1 MSVLILAFFGGLLT
15 ILSPCILPVLPFVF
29 ARLGQPFRSSV
40 LPMLM
45 GMAVSFAAVGSL
57 AAISGSW
64 VVQANQT
71 GRLLALVLL
80 AVFGLALLFP
90 ALADRLSQPLVRLGN
105 RLSLRADRARHS
117 GHAVGGS
124 LLLGIAIGLLWA
136 PCAGPILGLILTG
149 AAIGGASGHSVPLL
163 LAYGLGAATSLALA
177 LGAGGRLSQGLKRSL
192 GASATLRRG
201 LGAVVLLGVTAIALG
216 LDRSAVATAA
226 RSGASGL
233 EETLVS
239 KLHPTA
245 AATPGVQSA
254 AASASLKIASSNQT
268 TPGSPLPLPVLGAMP
283 PLPPGATWLN
293 SSPLSREQL
302 KGKVVL
308 IDFWTYS
315 CINCLRTLPHLSAWA
330 EKYRN
335 QGLVVIG
342 VHSPEFA
349 FERDLGNVREATRK
363 LQVTYPVVLDNDLA
377 IWKTFQNR
385 YWPAHY
391 FIDARGQI
399 RHVQFGEGAYARSER
414 VIQQLLKEAGQKGGA
429 TALVDPKAS
438 GSQAAAPSGPLPSP
452 ETYLG
457 FERADRFASG
467 ALLPPAA
474 RNYDLPAELALNHWG
489 LAGRWWVDSE
499 KATSSSPGGRIAYR
513 FRARDLHLVLG
524 PGAGNRPV
532 RFRVRIDGAP
542 PGDSHGSDTD
552 AMGNGVV
559 QQHRLHQLVRLRT
572 GSDRHHTFTIEFLD
586 AGVQAYSFSFG

>member
-1 MSVLILAFFGGLLT
+1 MRVLILAFVGGLLT

-40 LPMLM
+40 LPMLV

-57 AAISGSW
+57 AAISGNW

-124 LLLGIAIGLLWA
+124 LLLGVAIGLLWA
-136 PCAGPILGLILTG
+136 PCAGPILGLIFTG
-149 AAIGGASGHSVPLL
+149 AAIGGASGHSAVLL

-177 LGAGGRLSQGLKRSL
+177 LRAGGRLSQGLKRSL
-192 GASATLRRG
+192 GASETLRRG
-201 LGAVVLLGVTAIALG
+201 LGAVVLLGVAAIALG
-216 LDRSAVATAA
+216 LDRSSVATAA

-233 EETLVS
+233 EESLVS
-239 KLHPTA
+239 KLRPAATA
-245 AATPGVQSA
+245 APGVQSA
-254 AASASLKIASSNQT
+254 AASASLTNASSSQT
-268 TPGSPLPLPVLGAMP
+268 TPGSPPPLPVLGAMP

-293 SSPLSREQL
+293 GSPVSREQL

-315 CINCLRTLPHLSAWA
+315 CINCLRTLPHLRAWA

-335 QGLVVIG
+335 QGLVVIR

-349 FERDLGNVREATRK
+349 FERDLANVREATRK

-377 IWKTFQNR
+377 IWKAFQNR

-399 RHVQFGEGAYARSER
+399 RHVHYGEGAYARSER
-414 VIQQLLKEAGQKGGA
+414 VIQQLLKEAGRKGGA

-457 FERADRFASG
+457 FERADRCASG

-474 RNYDLPAELALNHWG
+474 RNYALPADLALNHWG

-499 KATSSSPGGRIAYR
+499 KATSSSPGGRLVYR

-524 PGAGNRPV
+524 PGASNRPV
-532 RFRVRIDGAP
+532 RFRMRIDGAP

-552 AMGNGVV
+552 ALGNGVV

-572 GSDRHHTFTIEFLD
+572 GSERAHTFAIEFLD
-586 AGVQAYSFSFG
+586 PGVQAYAFTFG

>member
-40 LPMLM
+40 LPMLV

-57 AAISGSW
+57 ASISGSW

-80 AVFGLALLFP
+80 AVFGLGLLFP

-105 RLSLRADRARHS
+105 RLSLRADRARLA
-117 GHAVGGS
+117 GDAVGGS
-124 LLLGIAIGLLWA
+124 LLLGVAIGLLWA

-149 AAIGGASGHSVPLL
+149 AAIGGASGHSALLL
-163 LAYGLGAATSLALA
+163 LAYGLGAATSLAIA
-177 LGAGGRLSQGLKRSL
+177 LGAGGRMAKGLKRSL
-192 GASATLRRG
+192 GASEKLRRG
-201 LGAVVLLGVTAIALG
+201 LGAVVLLAVAAIALG
-216 LDRSAVATAA
+216 LDRSSVATAT

-233 EETLVS
+233 EETLVA
-239 KLHPTA
+239 KLRPTA
-245 AATPGVQSA
+245 AA
-254 AASASLKIASSNQT
+254 ASTGLTNASSSQST
-268 TPGSPLPLPVLGAMP
+268 TGSPAPLPVLGAMP

-293 SSPLSREQL
+293 GSPVSLEQL

-308 IDFWTYS
+308 VDFWTYS
-315 CINCLRTLPHLSAWA
+315 CINCLRTLPHLRAWA

-349 FERDLGNVREATRK
+349 FERDIDNVRAATRT
-363 LQVTYPVVLDNDLA
+363 LQLTYPVVLDNDLA
-377 IWKTFQNR
+377 IWKAFQNR

-391 FIDARGQI
+391 FIDARGRI
-399 RHVQFGEGAYARSER
+399 RHVQFGEGAYDRSER
-414 VIQQLLKEAGQKGGA
+414 VIQQLLKEAGRPGVSN
-429 TALVDPKAS
+429 ALVDPEAT
-438 GSQAAAPSGPLPSP
+438 GSLAAAPSGQLPSP

-474 RNYDLPAELALNHWG
+474 RTYDFPADLALNHWG
-489 LAGRWWVDSE
+489 LAGRWWVDGE
-499 KATSSSPGGRIAYR
+499 KATATSPGAGLVYR

-532 RFRVRIDGAP
+532 RFRVQVDGAP
-542 PGDSHGSDTD
+542 PGDSHGNDID

-572 GSDRHHTFTIEFLD
+572 GSGRPHTFEIEFLD
-586 AGVQAYSFSFG
+586 PGVKAYAFTFG